1 MDKKRE
7 QVRVAKEKTSEK
19 RTRGRGRRRVRTTER
34 EGGFRETRKKGG
46 KEREKPLAR
55 EVPLTLYALP

>member
-7 QVRVAKEKTSEK
+7 LERVAKEKTSEK
-19 RTRGRGRRRVRTTER
+19 RTRGRGRRRVENDGKGR
-34 EGGFRETRKKGG
+34 GFRETR